1 MQRLFLDY
9 EKKRA
14 TAILAD
20 KCVKNLLYAIKV
32 VLVRNVGATYASKLV
47 AYAIKAVTYAF
58 KLVTYASKLVTY
70 VIKVFPLRNQVR
82 NLRNQSICSTQSR

>member
-32 VLVRNVGATYASKLV
+32 LLRNVGATYASKLV

-70 VIKVFPLRNQVR
+70 VIKVFPLHNQVR
-82 NLRNQSICSTQSR
+82 NLRNQSICTTQSR